1 MKICVF
7 TFRNNTFDYFEEF
20 PLNLLHEFEEISG
33 NQGDR
38 LIVIV
43 MHYGSNFSGVNAD
56 VFRENRAVGA
66 ADMAHK
72 SNFLHP
78 VLYYFP
84 SIPTGSDQ
92 ILSFYQT

>member
-1 MKICVF
+1 M
-7 TFRNNTFDYFEEF
+7 
-20 PLNLLHEFEEISG
+20 LHEFEEISG
-33 NQGDR
+33 HPGDR
-38 LIVIV
+38 LIVLV

-66 ADMAHK
+66 ADMAYK

-84 SIPTGSDQ
+84 SIPTGTDRRYF
-92 ILSFYQT
+92 IFYVTENTNVLF